1 MQLTH
6 KTFPERSRAET
17 RENGRLISGT
27 SLLIDGRIGGK
38 LNRLFASIRGM
49 WRQFRTVSRLTSL
62 IIIENIGER
71 GREVESSFADQR
83 NDACMQAC
91 GMKPMPCIYIYV
103 ARNWVLIRRM
113 TELAAFI
120 LMGRLRRCFTFI
132 YRESRSPPFNF
143 TAIEFKFLQLTCRVS
158 SLFGEQY
165 AGNSH
170 LYEILKLFDS
180 ISQLHA
186 N

>member
-1 MQLTH
+1 MINFGDRFINRWTNRWKIKPAICQH
-6 KTFPERSRAET
+6 PWNVET
-17 RENGRLISGT
+17 ISYGVKANVFNNNRKYWRE
-27 SLLIDGRIGGK
+27 
-38 LNRLFASIRGM
+38 
-49 WRQFRTVSRLTSL
+49 
-62 IIIENIGER
+62 
-71 GREVESSFADQR
+71 REVESSFADQR

-132 YRESRSPPFNF
+132 YRESGSPPFNF